1 MSANTTG
8 VVWIHSTPSALCPHL
23 EWALGGLFGAPV
35 TLDWTPQPVEPGSYR
50 AELTFRQPVGT
61 AARIASTLAKWGRVR
76 FEVTEDATTNSA
88 GLPTQG
94 QRFSYTPTL
103 GAHQA
108 TMGPHGDVMVHEE
121 QLRAALAAGEQGL
134 AQRVERLLGAA
145 WDAELE
151 VFRHGGQGAID
162 NGAELR
168 WLHRVG

>member
-23 EWALGGLFGAPV
+23 EWALGGLLGMPV
-35 TLDWTPQPVEPGSYR
+35 SLDWTPQPVERGSYR
-50 AELTFRQPVGT
+50 AELTFRQPLGT

-76 FEVTEDATTNSA
+76 FEVTEDATTSS
-88 GLPTQG
+88 GVPTQG
-94 QRFSYTPTL
+94 HRFSYTPTL

-108 TMGPHGDVMVHEE
+108 SIGQHGDVMVSED

-134 AQRVERLLGAA
+134 VQRVERLLGAA

-162 NGAELR
+162 HGAELR